1 MLPVLPCVMLPNAF
15 LCQALVRPIKLFK
28 RCRKA
33 AYCYCVDLFFSVYFS
48 YLTSMQ
54 SRACLSC
61 VTAQRL
67 CVASCP
73 VLEEQD
79 GECSP
84 FGLRG
89 GCKAMGSPGRVE
101 HQQRENRKRTYSNTI
116 ERSYSRLL
124 SCWFAGNSFLGSCM
138 HSSASPLHLSSSDR
152 SCCGGNG
159 KLKASTAGKSPSRV
173 CYFSLNVNSHVALML
188 KINRN

>member
-1 MLPVLPCVMLPNAF
+1 MINQPEQLSRLAQRASAAGTLCLWQPLQRVQHWLVAIDASLKLRAEQSSSCFQNLPCVMLPNAF

-28 RCRKA
+28 RCGKA
-33 AYCYCVDLFFSVYFS
+33 AYCYCVDLFSSVYFS
-48 YLTSMQ
+48 YSTSMQ

-61 VTAQRL
+61 LTTQRL

-73 VLEEQD
+73 PALEEQD

-89 GCKAMGSPGRVE
+89 GHKAMGSPGRVE
-101 HQQRENRKRTYSNTI
+101 HQQGENRKRTYSNRI

-124 SCWFAGNSFLGSCM
+124 SF
-138 HSSASPLHLSSSDR
+138 
-152 SCCGGNG
+152 
-159 KLKASTAGKSPSRV
+159 
-173 CYFSLNVNSHVALML
+173 
-188 KINRN
+188 